1 MPLLFPCPA
10 PGTALSFFS
19 CYLIVPKRVTN
30 AAFAAAECLCHFR
43 LICVRMFI
51 HIHFQFFWID
61 LSEIPMQ
68 LILFQITPFF
78 QPLFPFPYGRYR
90 YFEYLMCFFQCMPC
104 LPISYC
110 PFPVFSRITHAFILS
125 LLLLVFNRDYYI
137 AIAPGTAGGA
147 GDVPEMPDPPE
158 IGEPEE
164 PAGTIPIEG
173 PCLAGM

>member
-125 LLLLVFNRDYYI
+125 LLLLVFNRDYYRYSCH
-137 AIAPGTAGGA
+137 PEYSRSFLPREPCGLPSPLFRQGA
-147 GDVPEMPDPPE
+147 DV
-158 IGEPEE
+158 
-164 PAGTIPIEG
+164 A
-173 PCLAGM
+173 LLHLQVH